1 MKITLTG
8 EPKSMGTIYRYH
20 CKFGFPTGYMSKE
33 GKIIKEGYQWE
44 VKSQYKGE
52 LLTGDV
58 KLEIKYYLS
67 TKRKTDLDNLNKLVL
82 DSMSGIVYQDD
93 KQIIELHLYKD
104 YCKENPRIEIE
115 IIN

>member
-1 MKITLTG
+1 MIILTG

-33 GKIIKEGYQWE
+33 GKIIKEGYQRE

-82 DSMSGIVYQDD
+82 DSMSGFVYQDD

-104 YCKENPRIEIE
+104 YDKKLPRIEIK
-115 IIN
+115 IL